1 MKSTKK
7 SASQNSA
14 KAPTG
19 IPGLDQIT
27 GGGLPRGNATL
38 LEGGAGSGKTVLA
51 MQSLVNGARHYNEPG
66 IFVAFEESSKRII
79 ANAAKFGWDLP
90 DLQRKKL
97 FFLDAQPRI
106 DLVQSGNFD
115 LTGMLAALSAKA
127 DEIGAKRIV
136 FDAVD
141 MVLTLLNDP
150 KAEQREVYRLHEWL
164 LKRQLTAII
173 TCKRDSAGMI
183 TPPFGFMQFMVDCA
197 VILKQDV
204 VQSVSQR
211 SLRVM
216 KYRGSAFEENE
227 SPFLISSTGV
237 EVADTW
243 LLDRASGPVSSKRVS
258 CGVKRLDAVLG
269 GGYYQGSSI
278 LITGAPGTAKSTL
291 GGAFAEAACARG
303 ERTLIVSYDSGSTQ
317 FIRNLASVNIRL
329 ERFVK
334 SGMLRVASARTVVA
348 SAEVHLM
355 RIKSLAVEQRA
366 SCVVIDPAS
375 ALSKTGN
382 TLTAHSVA
390 ERLLDWAKSNGIT
403 LLCTSLLDKPMP
415 EIEATPLQIST
426 LADTWIHLSYLVH
439 AGERNRSLSVI
450 KSRGSAHSNQVREL
464 VLSDKGVTL
473 TDAYAAGG
481 EVLMGTLRWEKER
494 AEQIALDE
502 SRSAAKQKQ
511 AKLKAEEIELQSRLK
526 LLRHEIEAKHIE
538 QASLNHLTFTNQR
551 EGKLDRL
558 RVRELRGADSLKLK
572 SN

>member
-1 MKSTKK
+1 MKSRKI
-7 SASQNSA
+7 SASQNPA

-19 IPGLDQIT
+19 IGGLDQIT

-127 DEIGAKRIV
+127 DELGAKRIV

-164 LKRQLTAII
+164 LSRQMTAII

-197 VILKQDV
+197 VILKQEV

-211 SLRVM
+211 SLRVQ

-227 SPFLISSTGV
+227 SPFLIGSTGI

-243 LLDRASGPVSSKRVS
+243 LLDRTSGPVSSKRVS
-258 CGVKRLDAVLG
+258 SGVKRLDAVLG
-269 GGYYQGSSI
+269 GGYYQGSSM
-278 LITGAPGTAKSTL
+278 LITGAPGTAK
-291 GGAFAEAACARG
+291 ARWAARSRKRPVCA
-303 ERTLIVSYDSGSTQ
+303 
-317 FIRNLASVNIRL
+317 
-329 ERFVK
+329 
-334 SGMLRVASARTVVA
+334 ASAR
-348 SAEVHLM
+348 
-355 RIKSLAVEQRA
+355 
-366 SCVVIDPAS
+366 
-375 ALSKTGN
+375 
-382 TLTAHSVA
+382 
-390 ERLLDWAKSNGIT
+390 
-403 LLCTSLLDKPMP
+403 
-415 EIEATPLQIST
+415 
-426 LADTWIHLSYLVH
+426 
-439 AGERNRSLSVI
+439 
-450 KSRGSAHSNQVREL
+450 
-464 VLSDKGVTL
+464 
-473 TDAYAAGG
+473 
-481 EVLMGTLRWEKER
+481 
-494 AEQIALDE
+494 
-502 SRSAAKQKQ
+502 
-511 AKLKAEEIELQSRLK
+511 
-526 LLRHEIEAKHIE
+526 
-538 QASLNHLTFTNQR
+538 
-551 EGKLDRL
+551 
-558 RVRELRGADSLKLK
+558 
-572 SN
+572 

>member
-243 LLDRASGPVSSKRVS
+243 LLDRTSGPVSSKRVS

>member
-243 LLDRASGPVSSKRVS
+243 LLDRTSGPVSSKRVS

-502 SRSAAKQKQ
+502 RRSAAKQKQ